1 MRRTK
6 FFMSVMVSALTAV
19 AMCLSMSACGG
30 DDNEDDEI
38 VTPKGSAKKGV
49 HRLEV
54 SFSRNYAP
62 AKNYGMYFFA
72 FKSTTAETDIFDA
85 NGNLVPTR
93 NAQGVEIKKTEPCM
107 YYTADD
113 CISFGVTLY
122 IARSVG
128 EDPLEVTV
136 KGYINDNKTRERK
149 FDIPEGK
156 LSTIFMNTVLE
167 SADVFRQDDL

>member
-62 AKNYGMYFFA
+62 AKDCGMYFLLLNQRLLKPISSMRMEILCLQEMRKA
-72 FKSTTAETDIFDA
+72 LQLRRQSRACIIQQTTASRL
-85 NGNLVPTR
+85 G
-93 NAQGVEIKKTEPCM
+93 
-107 YYTADD
+107 
-113 CISFGVTLY
+113 
-122 IARSVG
+122 
-128 EDPLEVTV
+128 
-136 KGYINDNKTRERK
+136 
-149 FDIPEGK
+149 
-156 LSTIFMNTVLE
+156 
-167 SADVFRQDDL
+167 